1 MITHVVMF
9 KVKEPVSE
17 VAAEIKARLMT
28 LPPKIEQIKH
38 YEVGINIVES
48 ARAYDL
54 VLISKFADL
63 DALRAYQVH
72 PAHMQE
78 LQFIVA
84 NTSSIIAADYESE

>member
-9 KVKEPVSE
+9 KVKDPVAE
-17 VAAEIKARLMT
+17 LTAEIKARLMA

-54 VLISKFADL
+54 VLISKFDDL
-63 DALRAYQVH
+63 EALRAYQVH
-72 PAHMQE
+72 PAHMQD
-78 LQFIVA
+78 LQFIGA
-84 NTSSIIAADYESE
+84 NTSSSSAADSDRE